1 MIAVSTFDHYR
12 FIPQIRP
19 EDPALTKGRVNGR
32 SSNHG
37 GIFFVGGWGR
47 HGNRRRLAA
56 LRQELAK
63 KMTSLEFRYDTTKTQ
78 KSPK

>member
-47 HGNRRRLAA
+47 HGKGVGL
-56 LRQELAK
+56 LRCVKNSSAK
-63 KMTSLEFRYDTTKTQ
+63 KMTSLGTTKTQ